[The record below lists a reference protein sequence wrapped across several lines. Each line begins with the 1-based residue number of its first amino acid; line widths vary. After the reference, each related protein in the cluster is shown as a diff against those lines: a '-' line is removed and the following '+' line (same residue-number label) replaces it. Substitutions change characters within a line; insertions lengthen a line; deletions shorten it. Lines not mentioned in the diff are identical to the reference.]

1 MKATSAIAAI
11 LGSQLVNVAL
21 AKAITRAPQAQE
33 ASGDFT
39 NNVVFRPLPDHESW
53 GTIYARTVQLPDGSH
68 LLSWEDY
75 SPEPP
80 LLPFPIY
87 RSEDGGVTWS
97 NYSQVEDQ
105 VNGWGN
111 RYQPHFFVLPEAVGD
126 YPAGTVILGGMSV
139 RKDLAEAWLDIYTS
153 SDNGKTWAFASHAVH
168 APGPETVTN
177 GNKAVWEPFFLMY
190 EGRLVLHYSDQR
202 DEKYAQKLSHIT
214 TSNLKDWSDPVD
226 DVTYS
231 TYEYRPG
238 MTTVAHIKSTNKW
251 IMTYELCGSPE
262 GGCPGYFKV
271 ASSPH
276 EFVAVEGTKLIADT
290 GENPG
295 SAPYVIWTEHPERN
309 DGSGVIIMNGAQ
321 NDAVYVNDDEAK
333 ADGWRK
339 VNIEQHSAH
348 SRSLEI
354 VNINGKKKL
363 MLASGGHMAG
373 GADNFVSVGVID
385 IPY

>member
-1 MKATSAIAAI
+1 MKVTLAASTI
-11 LGSQLVNVAL
+11 LGLQLIHHVL
-21 AKAITRAPQAQE
+21 ATAIPRAAQAPGPF
-33 ASGDFT
+33 SDFS

-53 GTIYARTVQLPDGSH
+53 GTIYARTVQLPDNSH

-87 RSEDGGVTWS
+87 RSEDGGATWS
-97 NYSQVEDQ
+97 NFSQVEDQ

-111 RYQPHFFVLPEAVGD
+111 RYQPNFFVLPEAVGD
-126 YPAGTVILGGMSV
+126 FPAGTVILGGMSV

-153 SDNGKTWAFASHAVH
+153 SDQGKSWTFASHAIH

-177 GNKAVWEPFFLMY
+177 GDKAVWEPFFLMY
-190 EGRLVLHYSDQR
+190 EGKLVLHFSDQR
-202 DEKYAQKLSHIT
+202 DEKYAQKLAHT
-214 TSNLKDWSDPVD
+214 TTTNLKDWSEPAN
-226 DVTYS
+226 DVTYP

-238 MTTVAHIKSTNKW
+238 MTTVAHIKSTGKW
-251 IMTYELCGSPE
+251 IMTYELCGTADA
-262 GGCPGYFKV
+262 GCPGYYKV
-271 ASSPH
+271 ASSPL
-276 EFVAVEGTKLIADT
+276 EFDAVPGTKIIADT

-295 SAPYVIWTEHPERN
+295 SSPYVIWTKRPDRD

-321 NDAVYVNDDEAK
+321 SNAVYINDDDA
-333 ADGWRK
+333 APDGWRRFE
-339 VNIEQHSAH
+339 IEQDSAH
-348 SRSLEI
+348 SRTLEI
-354 VNINGKKKL
+354 IDVKGEKKL
-363 MLASGGHMAG
+363 MLAGGGHMQN